1 MPAAVLIKL
10 AAIYLMITQQ
20 DTDLWDICFMVDFI
34 SQHLVF
40 LYIIAIYAALFAL
53 PLIIITIFAYV
64 GMALYKKTHNPKH
77 IKRNLIVKIVYTAIW
92 TILALIM
99 TINDV
104 GFVVMFVILALVLS
118 LLFGALYGMTNHE
131 YFSEY

>member
-1 MPAAVLIKL
+1 ML
-10 AAIYLMITQQ
+10 A
-20 DTDLWDICFMVDFI
+20 W
-34 SQHLVF
+34 H
-40 LYIIAIYAALFAL
+40 YIR
-53 PLIIITIFAYV
+53 
-64 GMALYKKTHNPKH
+64 
-77 IKRNLIVKIVYTAIW
+77 KRNLIVKIVYTAIW

-104 GFVVMFVILALVLS
+104 GFVVMFVIMALVLS

>member
-1 MPAAVLIKL
+1 ML
-10 AAIYLMITQQ
+10 A
-20 DTDLWDICFMVDFI
+20 W
-34 SQHLVF
+34 H
-40 LYIIAIYAALFAL
+40 YIR
-53 PLIIITIFAYV
+53 
-64 GMALYKKTHNPKH
+64 NPKH

-104 GFVVMFVILALVLS
+104 GFVVMFVILAVVLS
-118 LLFGALYGMTNHE
+118 ILFAALYGMTNHE